1 MVFRTGTGLVRV
13 DVQVGVNNSLVQDL
27 RKQDFVIYDED
38 APRPIEYFGREA
50 EPLDLMLLLDVS
62 GSMRRFLEQVAST
75 AQQALAQL
83 HANDR
88 AAVMLFSRR
97 SEVREPLNSD
107 LKEIGEELKKA
118 AKPQDLGAGT
128 RITQAVAAA
137 AEFMGKNAGT
147 GRRAVLILTDGLSM
161 DYQFPDDIAIN
172 ALLSA
177 DAGLNAIVVGRGEKP
192 EKPKP
197 GTYVNPDFTAAN
209 VWEMAARTGG
219 EVLRAEHAGKTF
231 HEMIERI
238 RTRYSLQYRV
248 PENAQPG
255 TFRRIR
261 VELSPEARRR
271 HSKAWIRARS
281 GYFVPR

>member
-1 MVFRTGTGLVRV
+1 MLFRTGTGLVRV
-13 DVQVGVNNSLVQDL
+13 DVQVGVNNNLVQDL
-27 RKQDFVIYDED
+27 RKEDFVIYDEE
-38 APRPIEYFGREA
+38 APRPVEYFGREA

-62 GSMRRFLEQVAST
+62 GSMRRFLEQVAAT
-75 AQQALAQL
+75 ARQALAQL

-97 SEVREPLNSD
+97 SEVREPFNAD
-107 LKEIGEELKKA
+107 LKEIEAELQKA

-137 AEFMGKNAGT
+137 GEYIGKNAGT

-192 EKPKP
+192 EKPEP
-197 GTYVNPDFTAAN
+197 GAYVNPDFTSAD

-231 HEMIERI
+231 SEMIERI

-248 PENAQPG
+248 PEDAQPG

-271 HSKAWIRARS
+271 HSKAWVRARS